1 MLLVH
6 YPTRRVWFDMMDS
19 EEYAAI
25 HHGREGAMK
34 MAMLWFSDP
43 VLPYSAGKKRVTGGA
58 WQEKIDKMIAKRGK
72 T

>member
-1 MLLVH
+1 M
-6 YPTRRVWFDMMDS
+6 
-19 EEYAAI
+19 EG
-25 HHGREGAMK
+25 HGGDPPPIAPDAKR
-34 MAMLWFSDP
+34 LWFSDP